1 MSVYLLSDEL
11 IFPDPELSNEDGL
24 LAVGGDL
31 SVERLLLAYSNG
43 IFPWYSKEPPI
54 LWWSPDPR
62 MVLFPEKMKISKSL
76 KSIIN
81 KNKFQVKFDVDFEKV
96 IKCCAD
102 VRRKNEESTWITD
115 DMINAYVNLHLE
127 GFAHSVEAYYNGE
140 LVGGLYGVSLGKA
153 FFGESMFHYMNDAS
167 KVALYLLVE
176 KLKSLKFEF
185 IDVQQDTKHLKSLGA
200 ELISRKVFLS
210 ILQKSLKHET
220 IRGKW

>member
-31 SVERLLLAYSNG
+31 SVERLLLSYSNG
-43 IFPWYSKEPPI
+43 IFPWYSKESPI

-62 MVLFPEKMKISKSL
+62 MVLFPEKLKISKSL

-96 IKCCAD
+96 IRCCSD
-102 VRRKNEESTWITD
+102 IRRKNEESTWITD

-127 GFAHSVEAYYNGE
+127 GFAHSVETYHNGK
-140 LVGGLYGVSLGKA
+140 LIGGLYGVSVGKA
-153 FFGESMFHYMNDAS
+153 FFGESMFHYKNDAS
-167 KVALYLLVE
+167 KLALYLLVE
-176 KLKSLKFEF
+176 RLKLWKFDF

-200 ELISRKVFLS
+200 ELIPRKDFLS
-210 ILQKSLKHET
+210 ILHKSLKHET
-220 IRGKW
+220 NRGKW

>member
-31 SVERLLLAYSNG
+31 SIERLLLAYSNG
-43 IFPWYSKEPPI
+43 IFPWYSKESPI

-62 MVLFPEKMKISKSL
+62 MVLFPEKLKISKSL

-81 KNKFQVKFDVDFEKV
+81 KSKFQVKFDIDFEKV

-115 DMINAYVNLHLE
+115 DIISAYVNLHLE
-127 GFAHSVEAYYNGE
+127 GFAHSVETYHNGK
-140 LVGGLYGVSLGKA
+140 LVGGLYGVSIGKA

-176 KLKSLKFEF
+176 RLKSLKFEF

-200 ELISRKVFLS
+200 ELISRKDFLS
-210 ILQKSLKHET
+210 ILHKSLKHET

>member
-43 IFPWYSKEPPI
+43 IFPWYSEESPI

-62 MVLFPEKMKISKSL
+62 MVLFPEKLKISKSL

-96 IKCCAD
+96 IRCCAD
-102 VRRKNEESTWITD
+102 VHRKNEESTWITD
-115 DMINAYVNLHLE
+115 DMINAYVNLYLE
-127 GFAHSVEAYYNGE
+127 GFAHSVEAYHNGK
-140 LVGGLYGVSLGKA
+140 LVGGLYGVSIGKA
-153 FFGESMFHYMNDAS
+153 FFGESMFYYKNDAS
-167 KVALYLLVE
+167 KLALYFLVE
-176 KLKSLKFEF
+176 RLKFWKFDF
-185 IDVQQDTKHLKSLGA
+185 IDVQQDTRHLKSLGA
-200 ELISRKVFLS
+200 ELIPRKDFLS
-210 ILQKSLKHET
+210 ILHKSLKYET
-220 IRGKW
+220 IREKW

>member
-102 VRRKNEESTWITD
+102 VCRKNGESTWITD